1 MQNTKVLAIGVK
13 YFPSM
18 PPNVKIGK
26 KTIKII
32 STAKVAERTTLLAPA
47 STSSAISSAVSVR
60 PCSLRLYKWA
70 KIPSKITIEPST
82 TIPKSIA
89 PKLIRL
95 AVTPKQRIRMN
106 ANSIANGMTEATIMP
121 ARTLPKKIISTTK
134 TIKAPSTKLRITV
147 ETLRLT
153 NSERFK

>member
-1 MQNTKVLAIGVK
+1 M
-13 YFPSM
+13 
-18 PPNVKIGK
+18 
-26 KTIKII
+26 
-32 STAKVAERTTLLAPA
+32 
-47 STSSAISSAVSVR
+47 
-60 PCSLRLYKWA
+60 
-70 KIPSKITIEPST
+70 
-82 TIPKSIA
+82 
-89 PKLIRL
+89 
-95 AVTPKQRIRMN
+95 TPKQRIRMN